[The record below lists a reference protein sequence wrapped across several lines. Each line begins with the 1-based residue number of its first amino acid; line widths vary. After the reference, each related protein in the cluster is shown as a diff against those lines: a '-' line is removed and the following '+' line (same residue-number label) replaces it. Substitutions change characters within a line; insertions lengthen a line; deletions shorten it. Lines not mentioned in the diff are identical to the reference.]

1 MENKEKVAIGILGIA
16 AILTALK
23 LIKPAQAEPDSAV
36 IDIKIIP
43 VD

>member
-1 MENKEKVAIGILGIA
+1 MENKEKIALGAFGVAAIIA
-16 AILTALK
+16 AIK